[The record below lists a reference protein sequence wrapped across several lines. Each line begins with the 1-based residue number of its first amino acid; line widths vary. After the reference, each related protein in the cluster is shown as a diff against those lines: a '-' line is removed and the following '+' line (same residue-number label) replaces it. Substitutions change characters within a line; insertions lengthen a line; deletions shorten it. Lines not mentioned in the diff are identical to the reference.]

1 MTSPRRKLREF
12 PITRTSDNRQLGCSV
27 MLESLNLGE
36 SVVFREVSP
45 DYDKAV
51 EKMAEALR
59 IYSSEHD
66 YKCHNEDIKPEY
78 QKVPCGCGSIARE
91 ALEAYEKARGK

>member
-51 EKMAEALR
+51 ERLVEALKV
-59 IYSSEHD
+59 IDQEICDGGGDMPCSQMW
-66 YKCHNEDIKPEY
+66 Y
-78 QKVPCGCGSIARE
+78 QDVARE

>member
-1 MTSPRRKLREF
+1 MTQSRRKLREF

-36 SVVFREVSP
+36 SVVFREVSH

-51 EKMAEALR
+51 DRMVEVCKKITSCCNNCTVCASCELQKTLAE
-59 IYSSEHD
+59 
-66 YKCHNEDIKPEY
+66 
-78 QKVPCGCGSIARE
+78 
-91 ALEAYEKARGK
+91 LERVTGE

>member
-36 SVVFREVSP
+36 SVVFREVNP
-45 DYDKAV
+45 DLDAAI
-51 EKMAEALR
+51 EKMVEALK
-59 IYSSEHD
+59 EEVNGG
-66 YKCHNEDIKPEY
+66 CMCLVQVGTEY
-78 QKVPCGCGSIARE
+78 KVPCKPCE